1 MSFQEKVEQFIKDAT
16 PVWHITYS
24 EVNYRIMGIHPRDPR
39 TSPNQNPLLSVRVKP
54 IDDDQLGMVEEVLAR
69 GFFNYEVDKTTL
81 KIKLRDRTR
90 PINDFGDFV
99 RVEFTPTIDESKLD
113 ASLSILLA
121 PKVFKV
127 KLLTEAAINT
137 VKSMLTTAEE
147 DPKFRLYITEYN
159 NPNKLLHPIVIPIKV
174 LAEQHEVDVHFD
186 GADLPQDISIYYIK
200 IFNNINF
207 EVR

>member
-1 MSFQEKVEQFIKDAT
+1 MSFQEKAEQFIKDAT

-24 EVNYRIMGIHPRDPR
+24 EVNWRIMGVHPKDPR
-39 TSPNQNPLLSVRVKP
+39 SSPVQNPLLSVRVKP
-54 IDDDQLGMVEEVLAR
+54 VDDDQLPMIEEILAR

-90 PINDFGDFV
+90 PANDFGDFV
-99 RVEFTPTIDESKLD
+99 RIEFTPNLDESKLD

-137 VKSMLTTAEE
+137 VTSMLNTAEE
-147 DPKFRLYITEYN
+147 DPKLRFYITEYN
-159 NPNKLLHPIVIPIKV
+159 NPNKLLHPIVIPLRV
-174 LAEQHEVDVHFD
+174 LAEQKEVDIHFD
-186 GADLPQDISIYYIK
+186 GAELPQDISIYYIK
-200 IFNNINF
+200 IFNNTNF